1 MIILYVGTYLYLG
14 FLFATSND
22 YKKKDVL
29 DYINFFLI
37 IIFFPFILTTLS
49 WIALIKTI
57 KKAANE

>member
-1 MIILYVGTYLYLG
+1 MIILYIATYVYLG
-14 FLFATSND
+14 YLFATSSD
-22 YKKKDVL
+22 YKKKNVL

-57 KKAANE
+57 KRSAND